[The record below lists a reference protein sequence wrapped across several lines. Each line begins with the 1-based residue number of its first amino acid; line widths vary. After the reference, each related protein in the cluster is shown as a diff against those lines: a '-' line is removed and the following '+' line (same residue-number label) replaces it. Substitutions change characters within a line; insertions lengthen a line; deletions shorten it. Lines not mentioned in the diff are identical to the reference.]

1 MDIKIIKILLFFIT
15 SCLMVSFSVNHQITF
30 KVLASIGALI
40 YFFFIMFHLL
50 LCFPTIMIFIIS
62 DDYFERLRLKEKS
75 YILHKTATTIFGLLL
90 CYVVYFVIPLILAMM
105 WNVSF
110 EYQKATDILQM
121 IFFSKHS

>member
-1 MDIKIIKILLFFIT
+1 
-15 SCLMVSFSVNHQITF
+15 MVSFSVNHQITF